1 MKITASDLS
10 FYFDLKSQEIKMDAP
25 YFDGD
30 DSSRAVIDGIVDL
43 DDLAEYLNYIA
54 EEE

>member
-1 MKITASDLS
+1 MKIVAGDLIT
-10 FYFDLKSQEIKMDAP
+10 YLDLKSQEISVDAP

-30 DSSRAVIDGIVDL
+30 DSSRAVIDGVVDL

-54 EEE
+54 EE